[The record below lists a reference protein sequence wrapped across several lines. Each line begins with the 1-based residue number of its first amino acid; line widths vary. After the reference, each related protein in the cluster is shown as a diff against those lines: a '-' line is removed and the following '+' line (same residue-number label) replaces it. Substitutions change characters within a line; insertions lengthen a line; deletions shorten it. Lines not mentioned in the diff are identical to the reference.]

1 MVVDVSDD
9 QRGGSIQIGFP
20 QHETMH
26 PRALSLAVA
35 KTPSSAPIDLGF
47 GHQICSPSPPS
58 PQRPW
63 RNRLLYGRGLSRLP
77 CPRMNICTVV
87 RCLQPEPK
95 HQAPPPTHRLTAA
108 CSPNG
113 LLQSSLTPPQRPRCT
128 PRRLSNHIPTPSH
141 GHQSCSTVHHTQC
154 NTRIRK
160 LALKHDSALALR
172 FEVRSEMC
180 S

>member
-26 PRALSLAVA
+26 PCALSLAVA
-35 KTPSSAPIDLGF
+35 NTPSSAPIDLGF

-95 HQAPPPTHRLTAA
+95 HQAPPPPIDR
-108 CSPNG
+108 S
-113 LLQSSLTPPQRPRCT
+113 LLPKWAPTVLP
-128 PRRLSNHIPTPSH
+128 HPTPTTS
-141 GHQSCSTVHHTQC
+141 VHPTTLIQPHLSPMAINRAQQC
-154 NTRIRK
+154 TT
-160 LALKHDSALALR
+160 
-172 FEVRSEMC
+172 RSEIHA
-180 S
+180 SENWR